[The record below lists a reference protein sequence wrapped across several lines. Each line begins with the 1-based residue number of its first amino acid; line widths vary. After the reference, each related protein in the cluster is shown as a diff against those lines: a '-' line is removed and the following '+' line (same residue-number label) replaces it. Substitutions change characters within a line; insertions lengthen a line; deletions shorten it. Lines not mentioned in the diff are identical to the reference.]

1 MNSVLQQVA
10 IPAVV
15 PLVVNS
21 GLADSL
27 CSIMQPDGVLI
38 DAGQPSGN
46 YLPID
51 GLQNIPCT
59 AAPMSSVRLQATEVR
74 AMDDIQSFAPLHVW
88 LSGYFPTIKQ
98 GVSQG
103 WVAMI
108 DGETLMLLGAESD
121 SQRQMTRLA
130 VRYGA
135 V

>member
-10 IPAVV
+10 IPGVMAR
-15 PLVVNS
+15 LIAS
-21 GLADSL
+21 GLFSSL

-74 AMDDIQSFAPLHVW
+74 AMDDIQTFAPMHVT

-103 WVAMI
+103 WVAVI
-108 DGETLMLLGAESD
+108 DGVTLTLMGAESS
-121 SQRQMTRLA
+121 SQGQITRLA
-130 VRYGA
+130 VRFA
-135 V
+135 SV